1 MKDKIALSVSEM
13 ALQLGISITKAY
25 ELTKEPGFPIL
36 KIGTRIL
43 IPKAGF
49 QKWLNVNSRPKK

>member
-13 ALQLGISITKAY
+13 ALQLGISIPKAY

-43 IPKAGF
+43 IPIVAR
-49 QKWLNVNSRPKK
+49 LSRPKSMNF